1 MHLIREREES
11 EIPMNT
17 AEGYAYFVQ
26 NPRRIDDLFQPHLPE
41 KEMPYVVAAS
51 VALSNLDYENFT
63 QDMTVDRPILEN
75 YSWLCSMGPLWCCIL
90 VHKKDRREEG
100 MLVIPKD
107 KCFIGWAAY
116 FHP

>member
-1 MHLIREREES
+1 MY
-11 EIPMNT
+11 T

-51 VALSNLDYENFT
+51 VVLSNLDYENFT

-75 YSWLCSMGPLWCCIL
+75 YSWLCSIGPVWCCIL
-90 VHKKDRREEG
+90 VYKKGKREE
-100 MLVIPKD
+100 VIIWYLRSIFATNMTKEE
-107 KCFIGWAAY
+107 
-116 FHP
+116 